1 VDPLEKALKG
11 LEARTLEELLTR
23 LAELQPLRAKG
34 EPVRLPRVTLHLRS
48 GRELQGYLL
57 EQREDSRGGKAL
69 VLHALSA
76 DARRAETDAIFVRP
90 EAFEAVTVHDLPSLH
105 QPARGG
111 PPPPTKLELRR
122 KLAERQAT
130 LAAALGTPL
139 EVQVDWDRLPAEPE
153 ALAALDTL
161 GSRAF
166 GILEELTRELMALE
180 SLRANVR
187 QIHLSVGSA
196 SQVLRE
202 GQRLLL
208 VTSLFPT
215 GWLSREALQQALEKV
230 L

>member
-23 LAELQPLRAKG
+23 LAELQSLRAKG

-48 GRELQGYLL
+48 GRELQGFLL
-57 EQREDSRGGKAL
+57 EQRDDGRGNKAV
-69 VLHALSA
+69 VLHLLSA
-76 DARRAETDAIFVRP
+76 DARRSEPDALFVRP
-90 EAFEAVTVHDLPSLH
+90 EAIEAITVHDLPSLQ

-122 KLAERQAT
+122 KLSEHQAT

-139 EVQVDWDRLPAEPE
+139 EVQVDWDRLPAESE
-153 ALAALDTL
+153 SLGALDTL
-161 GSRAF
+161 ASRAF
-166 GILEELTRELMALE
+166 SVLEELSRELMALE

-187 QIHLSVGSA
+187 QLHLSVGST

-202 GQRLLL
+202 GQRLML
-208 VTSLFPT
+208 VTTMFPT

>member
-57 EQREDSRGGKAL
+57 EQREDMRGGKAL

-76 DARRAETDAIFVRP
+76 DARRAEPDAIFVRP
-90 EAFEAVTVHDLPSLH
+90 EALEAVTVHDLPSLH
-105 QPARGG
+105 QPPRGG

-139 EVQVDWDRLPAEPE
+139 EVQVDWERLPAEPE

-161 GSRAF
+161 SSRAF

-187 QIHLSVGSA
+187 QLHLSVGSA

-215 GWLSREALQQALEKV
+215 GWMSPEALRQALEKV

>member
-1 VDPLEKALKG
+1 LEKALKG

-23 LAELQPLRAKG
+23 LAELQTLRAKG

-48 GRELQGYLL
+48 GREVQGFVL
-57 EQREDSRGGKAL
+57 EQREDVRSGKAV
-69 VLHALSA
+69 VLQALSA
-76 DARRAETDAIFVRP
+76 DARRPEPDALFVRP
-90 EAFEAVTVHDLPSLH
+90 EAIEAITVHDLPSLQ
-105 QPARGG
+105 QPQRGG

-122 KLAERQAT
+122 KLSERQAA

-139 EVQVDWDRLPAEPE
+139 EVQVDWDRLPPEPE
-153 ALAALDTL
+153 AALGALDTL
-161 GSRAF
+161 ATRAF
-166 GILEELTRELMALE
+166 GILEELSREVLALE

-187 QIHLSVGSA
+187 QVHLAVGSA

-215 GWLSREALQQALEKV
+215 AWMSREALKDALEKV

>member
-1 VDPLEKALKG
+1 MNPLEKALED

-23 LAELQPLRAKG
+23 LAELQPLKAKG

-48 GRELQGYLL
+48 GRELQGFLL
-57 EQREDSRGGKAL
+57 EQRDDGRGNKL
-69 VLHALSA
+69 VVLHATRA
-76 DARRAETDAIFVRP
+76 DEHRPEPDALFVRP
-90 EAFEAVTVHDLPSLH
+90 EAIEALTVHDLPSLY
-105 QPARGG
+105 QPPRGG

-122 KLAERQAT
+122 KLSERQAT

-139 EVQVDWDRLPAEPE
+139 EVQVDWDQLPPEPE
-153 ALAALDTL
+153 ALGALDTL
-161 GSRAF
+161 ATRAL
-166 GILEELTRELMALE
+166 GVLEELSRELMALE

-187 QIHLSVGSA
+187 QVHLAAGSA

-208 VTSLFPT
+208 VTTVSPA
-215 GWLSREALQQALEKV
+215 GWLSREALQQALGKV

>member
-1 VDPLEKALKG
+1 MEPLETALKG

-23 LAELQPLRAKG
+23 LAELQPLRARG
-34 EPVRLPRVTLHLRS
+34 EPVRLPQVTLFLRS
-48 GRELQGYLL
+48 GRELRGFLL
-57 EQREDSRGGKAL
+57 EQREDSRGNRAL
-69 VLHALSA
+69 VLQALGG
-76 DARRAETDAIFVRP
+76 DGRRAEPDAHFVRP
-90 EAFEAVTVHDLPSLH
+90 ESIEAITVHDLPSLH
-105 QPARGG
+105 QPQRGG
-111 PPPPTKLELRR
+111 PPPPSKLELRR
-122 KLAERQAT
+122 KLGERQAT

-139 EVQVDWDRLPAEPE
+139 EVQVDWERLPAEPE

-161 GSRAF
+161 ASRAF

-187 QIHLSVGSA
+187 QVHLAVGSA

-215 GWLSREALQQALEKV
+215 GWMSREALQQALEKV